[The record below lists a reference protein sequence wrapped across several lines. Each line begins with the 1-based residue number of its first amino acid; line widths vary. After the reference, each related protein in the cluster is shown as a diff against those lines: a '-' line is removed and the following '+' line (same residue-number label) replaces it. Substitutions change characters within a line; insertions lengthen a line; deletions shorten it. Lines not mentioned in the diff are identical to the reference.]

1 MSRRKDEDFFVRC
14 VRALKSIDCRDSR
27 TKSGLEVGDG
37 LCFDFFFSLVSPF
50 WQVVT
55 CGFVGFSTRLD
66 PDRPPCWRAE
76 YVRFAYDAGCHVTS
90 TLYIGRLTEAREAHR
105 AVPSIGVSIVR
116 LAGLDGTHDQHDAGQ
131 TMDGYSG
138 IPRPSGGPFLPS
150 ECRTMVVFTH
160 YRASVTRR

>member
-37 LCFDFFFSLVSPF
+37 LCFDFFFFLVSSF

-90 TLYIGRLTEAREAHR
+90 TLYIGRLTEAQALSPTSSMTSSR
-105 AVPSIGVSIVR
+105 ACSSC
-116 LAGLDGTHDQHDAGQ
+116 
-131 TMDGYSG
+131 
-138 IPRPSGGPFLPS
+138 GPFLPS
-150 ECRTMVVFTH
+150 ECQATIVLH
-160 YRASVTRR
+160 NAK